1 MSSKLFDLLVSDDEF
16 DDRPQKTVKSE
27 RKTLS
32 AREKN
37 QGKSYSARDKNKKA
51 ATAKF
56 ERDEKGSQAELTGL
70 QANSDIDSDS
80 EAENQDKDKAEASS
94 AIDKKVKKTGAD
106 KFTRGS
112 REKMT
117 TKQKRQAKK
126 AAATAEKKAMKAAS
140 VQKKAAEMDSSWSL
154 ANTRVC
160 WLKDLVEIFRG
171 KFLALSHTRRKFDCS
186 PPAAPFILALLDYL
200 VIVKNAL
207 KSKWMMMKYPIVTCL
222 E

>member
-160 WLKDLVEIFRG
+160 
-171 KFLALSHTRRKFDCS
+171 
-186 PPAAPFILALLDYL
+186 
-200 VIVKNAL
+200 
-207 KSKWMMMKYPIVTCL
+207 
-222 E
+222 